1 MGRLAIGGVVGAVMG
16 GIVGGVSGSV
26 LVGSVVAMVCG
37 VVPIVF
43 KSVMP
48 TVVRGVVVT
57 VFRGVTVDV
66 VAEGLFWVICLGF
79 VGACIVGVVAV
90 FTMGAIIGKVVG
102 IGAVVGG
109 AVVGGAVGAVIG
121 NIALDAGQEP
131 QRRRRGA
138 TAVDSNTVYVAQG
151 YGHCVWAY
159 DPKGNV
165 WTRLP
170 DCPQRRA
177 GLAIVSGLLTA
188 VGGETYDGI
197 PTNTLVSLTESHWT
211 QQFPP
216 MPVMAYNPWIL
227 LYAPA
232 VVCTGKHLVV
242 VLRRDSRVHVMDTT
256 SLKWSTASKQR
267 YPPSKP
273 SLAVC
278 GTELYVLDSEKTV
291 ISCSLPTLLQSSSAV
306 FPKTTEVWQKLTRAP
321 VEDSTLTTRCGQLV
335 AVGGRNAL
343 SEPVDTIHL
352 YDPLMDSWHIIG
364 YMPTARYDCLVA
376 TLPGDILVVIGGVTR
391 EGTTERQCNVVEVAC
406 PM

>member
-1 MGRLAIGGVVGAVMG
+1 MRWKTLGRAPEEVERDSCSRVEVGTMGRLAIGGVVGAVMG

-109 AVVGGAVGAVIG
+109 AVVGGAVGAVIW
-121 NIALDAGQEP
+121 NIVLDAGDEP

-177 GLAIVSGLLTA
+177 GLAIVNGLLTA

-197 PTNTLVSLTESHWT
+197 PTPTLVSLTGSHWT
-211 QQFPP
+211 QHFPP
-216 MPVMAYNPWIL
+216 MPVTPYNLIKL

-242 VLRRDSRVHVMDTT
+242 VLRRDSRVHGYHFPEVVHCQQAAISSFEAITHSVWD
-256 SLKWSTASKQR
+256 R
-267 YPPSKP
+267 
-273 SLAVC
+273 AVC
-278 GTELYVLDSEKTV
+278 AGFQEKSHQLFPTYPTSVLV
-291 ISCSLPTLLQSSSAV
+291 CSI
-306 FPKTTEVWQKLTRAP
+306 PK
-321 VEDSTLTTRCGQLV
+321 D
-335 AVGGRNAL
+335 
-343 SEPVDTIHL
+343 H
-352 YDPLMDSWHIIG
+352 
-364 YMPTARYDCLVA
+364 
-376 TLPGDILVVIGGVTR
+376 
-391 EGTTERQCNVVEVAC
+391 
-406 PM
+406 